1 MSHSPLTDKDA
12 IILQEA
18 ADWLVA
24 LHANDADLQ
33 ALAEWRQRS
42 NAHEVAWQRAEK
54 ILDSFRQLPP
64 QATRA
69 TLGKLE
75 NPGRRRAL
83 RNISLLALLAP
94 GTWLG
99 WRYVPWQEWRAEFR
113 TGTGEQKTVE
123 LADGTQLVLNTASAV
138 DLAFTASE
146 RRIILLDGEILITT
160 GADSGQHQRPFV
172 VETTQGEVRPVGTR
186 FSLYRK
192 NATATRLAVFE
203 GAVDVYPARAGQS
216 VRLQAGEQTLF
227 SRDSVEPPLPV
238 ADHAAFWEKGMLL
251 ARDMPLGLLVTEF
264 SRYHSGLL
272 QFDPA
277 IGDLVVSGAFS
288 LQDIPGSLALLEQS
302 LPVEVRSLSPYWIRL
317 YPR

>member
-1 MSHSPLTDKDA
+1 MSRSLLTDKDA

-24 LHANDADLQ
+24 LHSNDADLQ

-64 QATRA
+64 QATHA

-94 GTWLG
+94 GAWLG
-99 WRYVPWQEWRAEFR
+99 WRYLPWQEWRAEFS
-113 TGTGEQKTVE
+113 TGKGEQKTIE
-123 LADGTQLVLNTASAV
+123 LADGTQLVLNTASTV
-138 DLAFTASE
+138 DVRLTPDE
-146 RRIILLDGEILITT
+146 RRIILFEGEILITT
-160 GADSGQHQRPFV
+160 GTDKNQPPRPFIV
-172 VETTQGEVRPVGTR
+172 KTAQGEVRPVGTR
-186 FSLYRK
+186 FSLYQK
-192 NATATRLAVFE
+192 NAATTRLAVFE
-203 GAVDVYPARAGQS
+203 GAVDVYPSQAKQS
-216 VRLQAGEQTLF
+216 SQVRAGEQVLF
-227 SRDSVEPPLPV
+227 STRSLETRLPV
-238 ADHAAFWEKGMLL
+238 ADHAALWESGMLL
-251 ARDMPLGLLVTEF
+251 ARDMRLDALLAEF
-264 SRYHSGLL
+264 SRYHTGMLHY
-272 QFDPA
+272 DPA
-277 IGDLVVSGAFS
+277 IANLVVSGAFS

-302 LPVEVRSLSPYWIRL
+302 LPIEVRTLGPYWIRL